1 MAHRDLAT
9 AHLRLGLRRLG
20 GVLNTAVQAQV
31 ARAERLARPDLTPY
45 GISQEEAQC
54 LLDDAEALIEDAAAL
69 TELPEDDAP
78 ETALRAQAVHA
89 GATLPFDALATRFQ
103 LTASERF
110 SVLACAAAELDGGY
124 GRLYAFILDDA
135 SRRAPC
141 MELLSSLG
149 ARSLEERLARR
160 RMLSRLGTLRRAGIL
175 VACGEHA
182 SELRQELRL
191 ADGLFDH
198 LAGDGSDLALICAD
212 MPMPSA
218 VQDPRLERLAR
229 ALAEGSIR
237 AVGLW
242 GGRQNGMAGGLAE
255 AAGLALRMWG
265 PGPGEPV
272 ATILG
277 GLRTALQETALGP
290 RLLCVQTDAFSD
302 PAARDLAAAVTAQL
316 AMSSARL
323 VLSGAQPWRPAAL
336 LAATDYAELE
346 LEAPDLVARGTMWRQ
361 EMPELD
367 PSEAEEM
374 AARLRFGRDDVRAA
388 VRTARGAARLAAD
401 GTIAADHLI
410 AATAALSGGK
420 CRQFAT
426 VIRARRGAGDLI
438 LPEPLHAQ
446 VLEVAHS
453 YRAWP
458 GVAERWGFGRL
469 ATGEGGIKALFTGE
483 PGTGKTLAAEVIAGT
498 LGMPLLRVELSRVV
512 SKWVGETEKNLDAAF
527 AEAEDSQ
534 AVLLFDEADALFGKR
549 GNVETGVDRY
559 ANLEVSHLLQR
570 LDEFGGLVILASNL
584 RDNIDPAFTRRFHSI
599 LYFPRPLLAE
609 RQRLWQLAFPPQAP
623 VDPSIDFDALATLD
637 LTGAGVVGAARAAAL
652 LAAQEGAAVIGKQHV
667 VRAIARQFRR
677 EARLLTPK
685 DLGPYANLLPDAR

>member
-1 MAHRDLAT
+1 MAHWDLAI
-9 AHLRLGLRRLG
+9 AHLRLGLSRLIV
-20 GVLNTAVQAQV
+20 VLRAAAGAQM

-45 GISQEEAQC
+45 GISQEEALC
-54 LLDDAEALIEDAAAL
+54 LLDDAGALLENAFPPPA
-69 TELPEDDAP
+69 LPEDDAP
-78 ETALRAQAVHA
+78 ETALRAQAVQA
-89 GATLPFDALATRFQ
+89 GATLPLDALAARFR
-103 LTASERF
+103 LTAFECF
-110 SVLACAAAELDGGY
+110 AVLACAAAELDGGY

-141 MELLSSLG
+141 VELLSILG
-149 ARSLEERLARR
+149 ARSFEERLARR
-160 RMLSRLGTLRRAGIL
+160 RTLSRFGTLRRAGIL
-175 VACGEHA
+175 VTSGEHA
-182 SELRQELRL
+182 PELRQDLRL

-212 MPMPSA
+212 VPTPVA
-218 VQDPRLERLAR
+218 VHDPRLEHLAR

-242 GGRQNGMAGGLAE
+242 GGRQSGLASGLAD
-255 AAGLALRMWG
+255 AAGLVLRAWA
-265 PGPGEPV
+265 PAPGEPV
-272 ATILG
+272 AAIIA
-277 GLRTALQETALGP
+277 GLRTALQEATLGA
-290 RLLCVQTDAFSD
+290 RLLCVQADAFTD
-302 PAARDLAAAVTAQL
+302 PAARDLAAAVAAQL
-316 AMSSARL
+316 AVGSARV
-323 VLSGAQPWRPAAL
+323 VLTGAQPWRPVAL

-346 LEAPDLVARGTMWRQ
+346 LEAPDLVARGAMWRQ

-367 PSEAEEM
+367 PSVAEAM

-388 VRTARGAARLAAD
+388 IRTARSAARLAAD
-401 GTIAADHLI
+401 DNVTADHVV

-426 VIRARRGAGDLI
+426 VIRARRGPDDLI
-438 LPEPLHAQ
+438 LPELLHTQ

-458 GVAERWGFGRL
+458 GVAEGWGFGRL

-483 PGTGKTLAAEVIAGT
+483 PGTGKTLAAEVIAST

-549 GNVETGVDRY
+549 GKVETGVDRY

-599 LYFPRPLLAE
+599 LHFPRPLLAE

-623 VDPSIDFDALATLD
+623 VDPSIDFDALAVLD

-652 LAAQEGAAVIGKQHV
+652 LAAQEGAAEIGKPHV

-685 DLGPYANLLPDAR
+685 DLGPYASLLQDAR